1 MLKMKKYF
9 EKSILLSLML
19 IISISTFAQSSA
31 QYCKTIIHILRYS
44 SLPKQS
50 TVCVFNDKA
59 VTDSFN
65 QHFRQ
70 LNLGYSAILVNADNF
85 VRSNCQAVYFPNQSP
100 KVQNDWINRYPT
112 SILSIS
118 STNPQCEIGSA
129 VCLSQGQNK
138 INMAFNMDALSRAKV
153 SINPH
158 VLKMAMGK

>member
-1 MLKMKKYF
+1 MKKYLK
-9 EKSILLSLML
+9 KSILLSLML
-19 IISISTFAQSSA
+19 VISSSVLAQSST
-31 QYCKTIIHILRYS
+31 QYYKTIVHILRYS
-44 SLPKQS
+44 TLSKQS
-50 TVCVFNDKA
+50 TICVFNDKA

-65 QHFRQ
+65 QHFKQ
-70 LNLGYSAILVNADNF
+70 LNLEYSAIVVNADNF

-112 SILSIS
+112 SILSFS

-138 INMAFNMDALSRAKV
+138 INMAFNMDGLSRAKV

-158 VLKMAMGK
+158 VLKMAAGK